1 MARRRLVLDDSELRT
16 LDRLGIAPAAPIAH
30 LAGEAAA
37 EQGREIARLRE
48 AAAEAARLKAAEAE
62 GRVLAD
68 VPLDLID
75 AGFIARDRIRAAG
88 QAGGQAGGEADE
100 DALALRASIRAHGQ
114 RMPVELVAFAPEEG
128 REGCALPYGLI
139 SGWRRL
145 RALKSL
151 HAETGDARF
160 ATVRALV
167 RREAGLAPAF
177 VAMVE
182 ENEIRVGLS
191 FYERGRIAALAAA
204 QGAFATAD
212 AAVDALFAAGSP
224 ARRSK
229 IRSFLAIH
237 EALDD
242 VLVWP
247 EALGE
252 RLGLKL
258 AQALKRGEADRI
270 REALGAGAAT
280 YRSAEDEQ
288 TLIGALTAVKREA
301 APAGTRRE
309 PDRTRGDRGDRPALR
324 HPHRA
329 AEPCGAYR
337 AAPLRQ
343 RARRGAPRSG
353 GRGGAARIGIAVS
366 RAKSARPWFR
376 QTGQRRC

>member
-16 LDRLGIAPAAPIAH
+16 LERPGERGLPAPSAPITH

-48 AAAEAARLKAAEAE
+48 AAAGAARLEAAEAE

-68 VPLDLID
+68 VPLDRID
-75 AGFIARDRIRAAG
+75 PGFLARDRILPADDAAG
-88 QAGGQAGGEADE
+88 TADE
-100 DALALRASIRAHGQ
+100 AELALRASIRAHGQ
-114 RMPVELVAFAPEEG
+114 RMPIELVAFAAGEG
-128 REGCALPYGLI
+128 RALPYGLI

-145 RALKSL
+145 SALTAL
-151 HAETGDARF
+151 HAETGEARF
-160 ATVRALV
+160 ATARALV

-204 QGAFATAD
+204 QGAFVTAD

-237 EALDD
+237 EVLDD

-247 EALGE
+247 ETLGE

-258 AQALKRGEADRI
+258 AQALKRGDAERI
-270 REALGAGAAT
+270 RAGLGAGAAT
-280 YRSAEDEQ
+280 CRSAADEQ
-288 TLIGALTAVKREA
+288 ALIQALI
-301 APAGTRRE
+301 AG
-309 PDRTRGDRGDRPALR
+309 GRPAKTPDGIR
-324 HPHRA
+324 H
-329 AEPCGAYR
+329 
-337 AAPLRQ
+337 APKHGPEHTPE
-343 RARRGAPRSG
+343 RGAQHGPEHGAEAIDLPSGIRIERRSFASHAELRLS
-353 GRGGAARIGIAVS
+353 GRGLDEARLAAAVE
-366 RAKSARPWFR
+366 AIR
-376 QTGQRRC
+376 QALS

>member
-1 MARRRLVLDDSELRT
+1 MARRRLVLDESELQTIERP
-16 LDRLGIAPAAPIAH
+16 GPAPSAPIAH

-48 AAAEAARLKAAEAE
+48 AAAEAARLRAAEAE

-68 VPLDLID
+68 VPLDRID
-75 AGFIARDRIRAAG
+75 PGFLARDRILPVDSGDDAHD
-88 QAGGQAGGEADE
+88 EAE
-100 DALALRASIRAHGQ
+100 LALRASIRAHGQ
-114 RMPVELVAFAPEEG
+114 RVPVDLVAFAAGEG
-128 REGCALPYGLI
+128 GALPYGLI

-145 RALKSL
+145 RALKAL
-151 HAETGDARF
+151 HAETGEARF
-160 ATVRALV
+160 ATARAII

-229 IRSFLAIH
+229 IRSFLGLY

-270 REALGAGAAT
+270 REGLRAGAAGH
-280 YRSAEDEQ
+280 RSAEDEQ
-288 TLIGALTAVKREA
+288 ALIQALIAGKRA
-301 APAGTRRE
+301 AKPAPDRAPARIEVIDLPSGIRVEHRRFAAHTE
-309 PDRTRGDRGDRPALR
+309 LR
-324 HPHRA
+324 LSGPGLDEARLAAAVEAVRRA
-329 AEPCGAYR
+329 M
-337 AAPLRQ
+337 
-343 RARRGAPRSG
+343 
-353 GRGGAARIGIAVS
+353 
-366 RAKSARPWFR
+366 
-376 QTGQRRC
+376 T

>member
-1 MARRRLVLDDSELRT
+1 MARRRLLIDESELRT
-16 LDRLGIAPAAPIAH
+16 LERPGAAPSAPIAH

-37 EQGREIARLRE
+37 EQGREIASLRE
-48 AAAEAARLKAAEAE
+48 AAAEAGRLKAAEAE

-68 VPLDLID
+68 VPLDRID
-75 AGFIARDRIRAAG
+75 HGFLARDRILPADDGARDG
-88 QAGGQAGGEADE
+88 ADE
-100 DALALRASIRAHGQ
+100 AELALRASILEHGQ
-114 RMPVELVAFAPEEG
+114 RMPVELVAFTPEQG
-128 REGCALPYGLI
+128 RALPYGLI

-145 RALKSL
+145 RALKAL

-160 ATVRALV
+160 ATARAIV
-167 RREAGLAPAF
+167 RREASLAPAF

-191 FYERGRIAALAAA
+191 FYERGRIAALAAR

-270 REALGAGAAT
+270 CEGLRAGASA

-288 TLIGALTAVKREA
+288 ARIQALI
-301 APAGTRRE
+301 AGTRG
-309 PDRTRGDRGDRPALR
+309 TRKPSPGDRGCGPDPCRPEVIDLPSGIRIERRTFSAHTDLR
-324 HPHRA
+324 LSGTGLDEARLA
-329 AEPCGAYR
+329 AAIE
-337 AAPLRQ
+337 AAIE
-343 RARRGAPRSG
+343 AVRRTLA
-353 GRGGAARIGIAVS
+353 
-366 RAKSARPWFR
+366 
-376 QTGQRRC
+376 